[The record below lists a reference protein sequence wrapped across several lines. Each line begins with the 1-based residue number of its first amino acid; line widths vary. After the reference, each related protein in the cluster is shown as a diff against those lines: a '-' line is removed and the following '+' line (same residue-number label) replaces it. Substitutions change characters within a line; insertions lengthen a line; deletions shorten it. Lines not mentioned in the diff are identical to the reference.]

1 MIFCR
6 LYVVIKYKSNK
17 IMLLITVKY
26 LGQLNLQTVFKIVVI
41 IKKKQSQKCCA
52 KKIISEDEL
61 LVNCRVTVYK

>member
-41 IKKKQSQKCCA
+41 IKK
-52 KKIISEDEL
+52 
-61 LVNCRVTVYK
+61 TVAEMLC

>member
-26 LGQLNLQTVFKIVVI
+26 LRQLNLQTVFKIVVI
-41 IKKKQSQKCCA
+41 IKNKQSQKCCA

-61 LVNCRVTVYK
+61 LDNCRVTVYK